1 MIAWTK
7 AIHILALATWCAGLL
22 VLPGLYVRRNGLHGR
37 ELAELQRNAR
47 FIFIA
52 IVSPAA
58 LLTIFA
64 GMLLVFLADLF
75 TVWMAVKL
83 LAVGMLVALHVRQG
97 YVILRVFDDASS
109 YAPWRCGAA
118 IGATLATIGTILGL
132 VLTKPHLDAAAVPA
146 WLREPGRLQSLLEI
160 DIPIP

>member
-7 AIHILALATWCAGLL
+7 AIHILALAAWCAGLL
-22 VLPGLYVRRNGLHGR
+22 VLPALYVRRNGLHGR
-37 ELAELQRNAR
+37 DLADLQRNAR
-47 FIFIA
+47 FIFVA

-58 LLTIFA
+58 LVTIVA
-64 GMLLVFLADLF
+64 GMLLIFLAELF

-83 LAVGMLVALHVRQG
+83 LAVGLLAALHVRQG
-97 YVILRVFDDASS
+97 YVILRVFNDGGS
-109 YAPWRCGAA
+109 YAPWRRGATVL
-118 IGATLATIGTILGL
+118 ATLATIGTILAL
-132 VLTKPHLDAAAVPA
+132 VLTKPHLDPAAVPA